1 MSETARQ
8 VTQKSGSRTYVL
20 EDGTELPSVTTI
32 LGVIGKPALV
42 NWAASTERALVMD
55 AAADLYQDVAKTPP
69 MSRPT
74 YVSTLD
80 RRIGTVKA
88 HKRENEK
95 ATEIGGQAH
104 KLIEWS
110 IRKAMGQTVGAEPR
124 VRDEAMHAYLRFE
137 EWARDHNVTP
147 LMTEQTVWSR
157 THRYAGTLDLV
168 ADVDGVRT
176 LIDFKTSKSIYA
188 EAHLQNVAYQVA
200 LAEMGHAPCLAG
212 CIVRVPK
219 NTNDPA
225 FEVQATPSVDELLPI
240 FLSVRVLYDWWAAED
255 VKSKAAWMA
264 KRNKGA
270 A

>member
-1 MSETARQ
+1 MSRAEQITR
-8 VTQKSGSRTYVL
+8 KNGSRTYRL

-32 LGVIGKPALV
+32 LSVIGKPALV
-42 NWAASTERALVMD
+42 NWAANTERALVME
-55 AAADLYQDVAKTPP
+55 AAADLYADIQQTPA

-74 YVSTLD
+74 FIATLD
-80 RRIGTVKA
+80 RRIGAVKA

-110 IRKAMGQTVGAEPR
+110 IQKALGFTVGPEPR
-124 VRDEAMHAYLRFE
+124 VRDEAMWAYMAFE
-137 EWARDHNVTP
+137 DWARTHSVKP
-147 LMTEQTVWSR
+147 VLTEQMVWSR

-168 ADVDGVRT
+168 AHVDGVLT
-176 LIDFKTSKSIYA
+176 LIDFKTSKGIYA

-200 LAEMGHAPCLAG
+200 LAEMGHHVCEAG
-212 CIVRVPK
+212 AIVRIPK

-225 FEVQATPSVDELLPI
+225 FEVQHTPAVSDLFPV
-240 FLSVRVLYDWWAAED
+240 FLSVRALYDWWAAED
-255 VKSKAAWMA
+255 AKSKAAWKA
-264 KRNKGA
+264 RKDKERA